1 MNSPRLLA
9 AFALIVLA
17 AGCYTNPV
25 TGRQYA
31 VLVPAGQEVAMG
43 EQAFAEVKQQEK
55 VSTNPI
61 LNTRV
66 NRVGQRI
73 AEAIG
78 NDLPGAQW
86 EFVVFESK
94 ELNAFA
100 LPGGKVGVYTGL
112 LELAESDSEL
122 AIVMGHEI
130 GHVVAR
136 HGGKRMTEGIATA
149 ALGIAGAELVGAKY
163 GEDKRDA
170 FLLAYGGIST
180 LGFVLPH
187 SRADETEADQMGL
200 LYAAKAGY
208 DPGAA
213 ITFWE
218 RMSAAKNQS
227 GGVQIPAILSS
238 HPSDEQR
245 IANLRVMLPQFIP
258 IYEQAVNDRLDDGK
272 TE

>member
-1 MNSPRLLA
+1 MKTFLRCVFIPSVLVLL
-9 AFALIVLA
+9 

-31 VLVPAGQEVAMG
+31 VLVPVETERALG
-43 EQAFAEVKQQEK
+43 EQSFSEVKRTEK

-61 LNTRV
+61 LNARV
-66 NRVGQRI
+66 NAVGRRI
-73 AEAIG
+73 AAAIG
-78 NDLPGAQW
+78 TDIPNAQW

-100 LPGGKVGVYTGL
+100 LPGGKVGVYSGL
-112 LELAESDSEL
+112 LDLAESDSEL

-149 ALGIAGAELVGAKY
+149 AVGLVGAEVIDRKY
-163 GEDKRDA
+163 GQNERDT

-187 SRADETEADQMGL
+187 SRNDESEADQMGL
-200 LYAAKAGY
+200 YYAAKAGY
-208 DPGAA
+208 DPRAA
-213 ITFWE
+213 ITFWQ
-218 RMSAAKNQS
+218 RMTAAKT
-227 GGVQIPAILSS
+227 GPKLPAILSS

-245 IANLRVMLPQFIP
+245 IASLKVMVPNFIP
-258 IYEQAVNDRLDDGK
+258 LYEQAAKAREAAG
-272 TE
+272 TP